1 MNATTV
7 RIGREALGLL
17 HQLAREEGL
26 PQQRILDRAL
36 EAYRRLRVLEASNDA
51 FARLRG
57 DDAAWREEQEERVAW
72 DATVADGEDQP

>member
-26 PQQRILDRAL
+26 SQQRVLERAL

-57 DDAAWREEQEERVAW
+57 DDAAWKEEQEERRAW
-72 DATVADGEDQP
+72 DATLGDGGEQA